1 MSETKKMDEDDVFLF
16 GMVAILAMTA
26 IVLTFAVAYLD
37 WTGGTRNSPPS
48 IGYCTLDGNHIS
60 CIRDMG
66 GEPHHYS
73 HRNFTVI
80 EDTER

>member
-1 MSETKKMDEDDVFLF
+1 MSKKRESNEDYIFIV
-16 GMVAILAMTA
+16 GMAVVMLITG
-26 IVLTFAVAYLD
+26 IVLTFVASWD
-37 WTGGTRNSPPS
+37 WAGGSRNSPPS
-48 IGYCTLDGNHIS
+48 IGYCTLDGSHIS
-60 CIRDMG
+60 CIKDMG